1 MNIFSFASAMFSIPN
16 PFCTCLEK
24 PIRLSLKPSTVIS
37 FARFIVPSVVTGS
50 GFISD
55 IDSNL
60 DLFRLLLIFHN
71 FSNLL
76 YLTCGWF

>member
-1 MNIFSFASAMFSIPN
+1 M
-16 PFCTCLEK
+16 
-24 PIRLSLKPSTVIS
+24 IS

-71 FSNLL
+71 FSNSFILS
-76 YLTCGWF
+76 YLWVLVDGFRD